1 MAHTIVMPSFGMY
14 TVEGTLVAWLC
25 PGGTRVEAGQP
36 VLAIETD
43 KATHEVPAPASGIL
57 HPVTPVGSLLK
68 EQDVVGYILAAGE
81 EPPPAPTAT
90 PVAEGTGE
98 KLSAAAPSAS
108 RDPTATVK
116 ATPIARRLAAQHGL
130 DLSTLPGT
138 GPGGRIVEA
147 DVLIAAER
155 RRMDPEPAAAAASR
169 WPIRQRIPLTGMRG
183 AISRRLRQTL
193 DTAISL
199 TLTREVEAD
208 GLVAARRRLA
218 DALGKPM
225 PFDALFIRLLALG
238 LRECPT
244 LNAIVHGGEI
254 LLLDEVNIGFA
265 VRVPTGLL
273 VPVIHHADTAPLS
286 AIARSVCDLAERAR
300 GGTITLAEMEGGSAT
315 LTNLGDHGVD
325 AFTPV
330 LNPPQSAILGLGR
343 IRPRPVVRRGAVVP
357 GQTCMLSLTF
367 DHRVEDGV
375 EAARLLEVIARL
387 MNDEAFLHGLA

>member
-68 EQDVVGYILAAGE
+68 EQDVVGYILVAGE
-81 EPPPAPTAT
+81 EPPPAPTAS
-90 PVAEGTGE
+90 PVEEGTGE
-98 KLSAAAPSAS
+98 KLSAAALGAS

-147 DVLIAAER
+147 DVLAAAER
-155 RRMDPEPAAAAASR
+155 RRIDPAPAAAAASR

-183 AISRRLRQTL
+183 AISRRLRQAL

-208 GLVAARRRLA
+208 GLVSARHRLA
-218 DALGKPM
+218 DALGRPM
-225 PFDALFIRLLALG
+225 PFDALFIRLLAIG

-300 GGTITLAEMEGGSAT
+300 SGTITLAEMEGGSAT

-343 IRPRPVVRRGAVVP
+343 IRPRPVVRHGAVVP